1 MKDIHEVL
9 RQKQSKYAQLGKQI
23 ELLQQAAEKLREVA
37 PLLAE
42 NDDEDNSVLMEV
54 DEGSAHSDAA
64 AKAGAAA
71 AGSSGASKAGRSTA
85 PRWP

>member
-9 RQKQSKYAQLGKQI
+9 RRKQAKYAQLGKQI
-23 ELLQQAAEKLREVA
+23 EMLQQAAEKLREVA

-42 NDDEDNSVLMEV
+42 NDDDDTAILAD
-54 DEGSAHSDAA
+54 DEPTPTAARAATAAAGQTAA
-64 AKAGAAA
+64 AKPVA
-71 AGSSGASKAGRSTA
+71 RPVP

>member
-9 RQKQSKYAQLGKQI
+9 RQKQAKYAQLGKQI
-23 ELLQQAAEKLREVA
+23 EMLQQAAEKLREVA

-42 NDDEDNSVLMEV
+42 NDDEDNAVLSEV
-54 DEGSAHSDAA
+54 VDDASAQSDAMS
-64 AKAGAAA
+64 AKAGAA
-71 AGSSGASKAGRSTA
+71 GSSTSSKATRPSA

>member
-9 RQKQSKYAQLGKQI
+9 RRKQAKYAQLGKQI
-23 ELLQQAAEKLREVA
+23 EMLQQVAERLREVA

-42 NDDEDNSVLMEV
+42 NDDDDSAVLADIE
-54 DEGSAHSDAA
+54 ESTPAASKAAAASAQGQAAA
-64 AKAGAAA
+64 AKPPARGV
-71 AGSSGASKAGRSTA
+71 S

>member
-9 RQKQSKYAQLGKQI
+9 RQKQAKYAQLGKQI
-23 ELLQQAAEKLREVA
+23 EMLQQAAEKLREVA

-42 NDDEDNSVLMEV
+42 NDDDDSAILADL
-54 DEGSAHSDAA
+54 DEPTPRPAKAA
-64 AKAGAAA
+64 AHAAA
-71 AGSSGASKAGRSTA
+71 PSQPAVTKPISRVA

>member
-9 RQKQSKYAQLGKQI
+9 RRKQAKYAQLGKQI
-23 ELLQQAAEKLREVA
+23 EMLQQAAEKLREVA

-42 NDDEDNSVLMEV
+42 NDEDDSAILADDEPTPS
-54 DEGSAHSDAA
+54 A
-64 AKAGAAA
+64 AKAAAA
-71 AGSSGASKAGRSTA
+71 PANSPASAPRPVTRTVA

>member
-9 RQKQSKYAQLGKQI
+9 RQKQTKYAQLGKQI
-23 ELLQQAAEKLREVA
+23 EMLQQAAEKLREVA

-42 NDDEDNSVLMEV
+42 NDDEDNAVLMEG
-54 DEGSAHSDAA
+54 DEAPLSEAMS
-64 AKAGAAA
+64 AKAGASVS
-71 AGSSGASKAGRSTA
+71 GSTASKAAKPTA

>member
-9 RQKQSKYAQLGKQI
+9 RQKQAKYAQLGKQI
-23 ELLQQAAEKLREVA
+23 EMLQQAAEKLREVA

-42 NDDEDNSVLMEV
+42 NEDDDTAILADV
-54 DEGSAHSDAA
+54 DEPLVHRAA
-64 AKAGAAA
+64 ASHAPAQSQPA
-71 AGSSGASKAGRSTA
+71 ASKPISRVA

>member
-9 RQKQSKYAQLGKQI
+9 RRKQAKYAQLTKQI
-23 ELLQQAAEKLREVA
+23 EALQQAADKLREVA

-42 NDDEDNSVLMEV
+42 NEEDDNLVLGEV
-54 DEGSAHSDAA
+54 EETPAPPAAMA
-64 AKAGAAA
+64 AKAGA
-71 AGSSGASKAGRSTA
+71 GASTAGAKPARTA